1 MEVKEILYQAT
12 PYLGYAR
19 IKGFLQVSNALFARL
34 NLSIPNEPRTTTT
47 RENRAQKGLEIQ
59 REMFGDAIDKG
70 NASAPADMKHIRD
83 FLSAN
88 CFGDYYTR
96 KGLDLRFRELLT
108 FVILASLGGVE
119 SQVKAHVQGNIN
131 MGNDRKTL
139 ISAVT
144 AILPFIG
151 YPKTLN
157 AFSAIDA
164 IAPYKA

>member
-1 MEVKEILYQAT
+1 M
-12 PYLGYAR
+12 
-19 IKGFLQVSNALFARL
+19 
-34 NLSIPNEPRTTTT
+34 
-47 RENRAQKGLEIQ
+47 
-59 REMFGDAIDKG
+59 
-70 NASAPADMKHIRD
+70 
-83 FLSAN
+83 
-88 CFGDYYTR
+88 
-96 KGLDLRFRELLT
+96 RFRELLT

-119 SQVKAHVQGNIN
+119 PQLKGHVQGNIN

-164 IAPYKA
+164 IAPYKG